1 MGTRQILIAASCLL
15 VGAAIILLPRSSN
28 TESDDK
34 KSNASAASSENF
46 NTQLEAIKKQ
56 TPAEVLARV
65 TFFENK
71 LKESKGNS
79 ASPWLDS
86 LIFIWDRQM
95 RPGISAEYA
104 LQKAELSDEGLAWK
118 NAGIRFLAISNF
130 FEGSDKSGLLTRA
143 IACLE
148 KAQVKLPT
156 DDAVKTQLGVAY
168 VEGSSEP
175 MKGIALL
182 REAVA
187 KDSTNLDA
195 QISLG
200 IFSMKSGQYDKAIK
214 RFQTVMRLRPDLPE
228 VGIYLAEAYQMDG
241 KPDAAL
247 SVLEQI
253 LKASKDSALTAEIG
267 RRKQNI
273 ISSKKP

>member
-1 MGTRQILIAASCLL
+1 MGTRQILIVASCLL
-15 VGAAIILLPRSSN
+15 VGGAIIFLPRTSN
-28 TESDDK
+28 TASESK
-34 KSNASAASSENF
+34 NSTSVASSETF
-46 NTQLEAIKKQ
+46 KTQLEAIKKQ

-71 LKESKGNS
+71 LKESKGNES
-79 ASPWLDS
+79 APWLDS
-86 LIFIWDRQM
+86 LVFIWDRQM

-130 FEGSDKSGLLTRA
+130 FEGTDKSGLLSRA

-148 KAQVKLPT
+148 KAQKKLPN

-168 VEGSSEP
+168 VEGSAEP

-200 IFSMKSGQYDKAIK
+200 FFSMKSGQFDKAIK
-214 RFQTVMRLRPDLPE
+214 RFQIVMRLRPDLPE
-228 VGIYLAEAYQMDG
+228 AGLYLAEAYQMDS
-241 KPDAAL
+241 KPDEAL
-247 SVLEQI
+247 SVLDQI
-253 LKASKDSALTAEIG
+253 LKASKDSALIAEIG

>member
-1 MGTRQILIAASCLL
+1 MGMRQILIAASCLL

-28 TESDDK
+28 TEADAENS
-34 KSNASAASSENF
+34 ASVASSENF
-46 NTQLEAIKKQ
+46 KAQLEAIKKQ

-71 LKESKGNS
+71 LKESKGNNV
-79 ASPWLDS
+79 APWLDS
-86 LIFIWDRQM
+86 LVFIWDRQM

-104 LQKAELSDEGLAWK
+104 LQKAELSDEGVAWK

-130 FEGSDKSGLLTRA
+130 FEGSDKSGLLSRA
-143 IACLE
+143 VACLE
-148 KAQVKLPT
+148 KAQEKLPN

-168 VEGSSEP
+168 VEGSAEP

-200 IFSMKSGQYDKAIK
+200 FFSMKSGQFDKAIK

-228 VGIYLAEAYQMDG
+228 AGLYLAEAYQMDG
-241 KPDAAL
+241 KSNEAL
-247 SVLEQI
+247 SVLDQI

>member
-15 VGAAIILLPRSSN
+15 VGAAIILLPRSTN
-28 TESDDK
+28 TEADV
-34 KSNASAASSENF
+34 KSSASVASTENF
-46 NTQLEAIKKQ
+46 KSQLEAIKKQ

-71 LKESKGNS
+71 LKESKGSN
-79 ASPWLDS
+79 ATPWLDS
-86 LIFIWDRQM
+86 LVFIWDRQM

-118 NAGIRFLAISNF
+118 IAGIRFLAISNF
-130 FEGSDKSGLLTRA
+130 FEGSDKSGLLSRA

-148 KAQVKLPT
+148 KAQAKLPN

-168 VEGSSEP
+168 VEGSAEP

-187 KDSTNLDA
+187 KDSTNLEA

-200 IFSMKSGQYDKAIK
+200 IFSMKSGQYDKAVK
-214 RFQTVMRLRPDLPE
+214 RFQTVTRLKPDLPQA
-228 VGIYLAEAYQMDG
+228 GLYLAEAYQMDG
-241 KPDAAL
+241 KPDEAL
-247 SVLEQI
+247 SVLDQI
-253 LKASKDSALTAEIG
+253 VKATKDSALTAEIG

>member
-1 MGTRQILIAASCLL
+1 MKTRQILIAASCLL
-15 VGAAIILLPRSSN
+15 VGAAIIFLPRSSN
-28 TESDDK
+28 TESET
-34 KSNASAASSENF
+34 KSSASVASSETFKN
-46 NTQLEAIKKQ
+46 QLEAIKKQ
-56 TPAEVLARV
+56 TPAEILARV

-71 LKESKGNS
+71 LKENKGND
-79 ASPWLDS
+79 ASTWLDS
-86 LIFIWDRQM
+86 LVFIWDRQM

-104 LQKAELSDEGLAWK
+104 LQKAELIDDGPSWK

-130 FEGSDKSGLLTRA
+130 FEGNDKSGLLSRA

-148 KAQVKLPT
+148 KAQEKLPN

-168 VEGSSEP
+168 VEGSAEP

-187 KDSTNLDA
+187 KDSNNLDA

-200 IFSMKSGQYDKAIK
+200 FFSMKSGQFDKAVK

-228 VGIYLAEAYQMDG
+228 AGLYLAEAYQMDG
-241 KPDAAL
+241 KTDEAL
-247 SVLEQI
+247 SVLDQI
-253 LKASKDSALTAEIG
+253 LNASKDSALTAEIG